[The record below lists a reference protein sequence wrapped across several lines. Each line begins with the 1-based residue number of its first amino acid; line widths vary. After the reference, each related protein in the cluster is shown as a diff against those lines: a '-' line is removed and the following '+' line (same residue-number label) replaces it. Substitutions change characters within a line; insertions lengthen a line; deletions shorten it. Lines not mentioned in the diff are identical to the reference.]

1 MIRLMV
7 WMLWVVM
14 ALLASAQSYSPVFT
28 MPDKPKGQ
36 VSDESNWLTEEEQY
50 EWERQL
56 ASWKRDEGVDIYLV
70 ILSSLH
76 NTPADHVMKEIAAR
90 WGAPALRGV
99 VLYVPSSSGP
109 RLWWDGEI
117 VQKINL
123 DPRAQREMILRM
135 EKKAS
140 SELTERER
148 LSSAIY
154 HLSDTMRVIHSQ
166 WKQFNVIRDKWNNTI
181 YQRWAKDRMERRA
194 KWIGISAAVLCVLAF
209 VAWFVHR
216 RVTSRRQFFFPNV
229 SAQRRFGALH
239 AGGSGAVVTLQS
251 SRHRS

>member
-1 MIRLMV
+1 
-7 WMLWVVM
+7 
-14 ALLASAQSYSPVFT
+14 
-28 MPDKPKGQ
+28 
-36 VSDESNWLTEEEQY
+36 
-50 EWERQL
+50 
-56 ASWKRDEGVDIYLV
+56 
-70 ILSSLH
+70 
-76 NTPADHVMKEIAAR
+76 
-90 WGAPALRGV
+90 
-99 VLYVPSSSGP
+99 
-109 RLWWDGEI
+109 
-117 VQKINL
+117 
-123 DPRAQREMILRM
+123 MILRM

-148 LSSAIY
+148 LSSAIH

-166 WKQFNVIRDKWNNTI
+166 WKQFNVMRDKWNDTM

-194 KWIGISAAVLCVLAF
+194 KWIGISAAVLCLLAF

-216 RVTSRRQFFFPNV
+216 RVISERQYFFPNV